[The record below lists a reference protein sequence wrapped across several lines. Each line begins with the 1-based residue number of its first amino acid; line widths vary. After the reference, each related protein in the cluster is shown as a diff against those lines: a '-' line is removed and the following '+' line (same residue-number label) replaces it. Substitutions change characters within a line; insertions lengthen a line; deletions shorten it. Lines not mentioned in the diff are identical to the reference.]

1 MKRVFIS
8 DMHIGDGLI
17 CDNFIFDD
25 ELEKLLLDLNASG
38 EATELVIVGDGL
50 ELMES
55 KVVKD
60 LGLIPFEELQDK
72 IDPII
77 INHIVNN
84 HPKVFNA
91 LSKFCRLNRLIYV
104 IGNHDYYFHTNSKLQ
119 TRFKELMGT
128 PENIEFAPYF
138 YDKNWGVFAIHGNN
152 FDPGNRFGKDKK
164 GQLIPPIG
172 DYMTRYMM
180 IHFREVLINGDV
192 PEHIPHDYD
201 DVQPNM
207 DVFEWFSTMMKTY
220 DMGINLVELWME
232 ELLKM
237 LKTVQAKHWIKSNYP
252 IAHRFSN
259 LFINSNR
266 GVRFGRILVGLVS
279 KIRSLKRTN
288 YMKTKAKTIL
298 NRAVDN
304 PKKYGFQER
313 DFYGYCEMPTI
324 DYENLRGLIFAHRH
338 KFENYLLP
346 SSGQTRFYINTGTW
360 RTVIERDEKR
370 KGNFLKR
377 FEMAYVIIDDTE
389 GQLSINAVTQN
400 KIGNKLT
407 DLSQKEV
414 V

>member
-25 ELEKLLLDLNASG
+25 ELEQLLLNLSASG
-38 EATELVIVGDGL
+38 ETTELVIVGDGL

-55 KVVKD
+55 KIVKD
-60 LGLIPFEELQDK
+60 LGLVPFEELHDK
-72 IDPII
+72 IDPIV

-91 LSKFCRLNRLIYV
+91 LSRFCRLNRLIYV
-104 IGNHDYYFHTNSKLQ
+104 IGNHDYYFHDNPKLQ
-119 TRFKELMGT
+119 NRFKELIGT
-128 PENIEFAPYF
+128 PENIEFVPYF

-266 GVRFGRILVGLVS
+266 GVKFGRILVGLVS

-288 YMKTKAKTIL
+288 YMKTKARTIL
-298 NRAVDN
+298 NRAIDN

-313 DFYGYCEMPTI
+313 DFYGYCEMPNI

-377 FEMAYVIIDDTE
+377 FEMAYVLIDDSQD
-389 GQLSINAVTQN
+389 QLSINAVTQN
-400 KIGNKLT
+400 KIGTKVS
-407 DLSQKEV
+407 DLFQKEV